1 MAIRNYDDAFI
12 TYLEGVEGA
21 STKVYYDKIGRCWTG
36 YCGITKG
43 VTKDTVHTLEE
54 WREILKEHLEEFV
67 TNLNKWCDDYA
78 IEYPTQNS
86 FNATL
91 SLVWNVGV
99 AEAFQKYKAKKSGTF
114 MYCCIH
120 KDWAGAGDAML
131 TFCKG
136 RDPQTGKL
144 ITIQGL
150 LNRRKKDRE
159 LFLTGL
165 TQ

>member
-1 MAIRNYDDAFI
+1 MAIRDYDDAFI
-12 TYLEGVEGA
+12 TYLEEVEGA
-21 STKVYYDKIGRCWTG
+21 STDVYYDEIGRCWTG
-36 YCGITKG
+36 YCGITEG
-43 VTKDTVHTLEE
+43 VTEDTVHTLEE
-54 WREILKEHLEEFV
+54 WREILHEKLAVFV
-67 TNLNKWCDDYA
+67 KNLNMWCDDYA

-99 AEAFQKYKAKKSGTF
+99 AEAFQKYKAKRSGTF

-131 TFCKG
+131 TFNKG
-136 RDPQTGKL
+136 RDPKTGKL
-144 ITIQGL
+144 VEIKGL
-150 LNRRKKDRE
+150 TNRRKKDRE